1 MNTTQALIVL
11 KNGIRKY
18 GTIINGEYEGRI
30 KFIPTT
36 EVVTNDESQL
46 ANLIEHIP
54 VENIYSIDT
63 FLK

>member
-1 MNTTQALIVL
+1 MNMIQAMIIL

-18 GTIINGEYEGRI
+18 GTIIDGEHEGRI
-30 KFIPTT
+30 KFIPAT
-36 EVVTNDESQL
+36 EISANDESQL

-54 VENIYSIDT
+54 LDNIFSIDT

>member
-1 MNTTQALIVL
+1 MNTTQAMIILT
-11 KNGIRKY
+11 NGIRKY

-30 KFIPTT
+30 KFIPAT
-36 EVVTNDESQL
+36 EILFTDESQL

-54 VENIYSIDT
+54 ISNIFSIDT

>member
-1 MNTTQALIVL
+1 MNTIQAMIIL

-18 GTIINGEYEGRI
+18 GTIINGEHEGRI
-30 KFIPTT
+30 KFVPTT
-36 EVVTNDESQL
+36 EISVNDEAQL

-54 VENIYSIDT
+54 LDNIYSIDT